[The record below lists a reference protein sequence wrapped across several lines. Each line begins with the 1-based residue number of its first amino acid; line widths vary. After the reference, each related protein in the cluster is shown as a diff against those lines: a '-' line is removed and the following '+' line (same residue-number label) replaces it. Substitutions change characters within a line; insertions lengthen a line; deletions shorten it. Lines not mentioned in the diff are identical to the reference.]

1 MKAVILAGGLG
12 SRLSELTRNVPK
24 PMVEIGGKPI
34 LWHIMQI
41 YAYHGVTEFVLA
53 LGYKAES
60 IKEYFLNLEAFNSN
74 ITLDLIN
81 GKTIIH
87 SGNQLKWRIHLV
99 DTGLQTQT
107 GGRLKR
113 LKKWIGNETFMLTYG
128 DGLADI
134 NIKELVQFHQTQ
146 KRLATVTAIAP
157 PAHFGRLII
166 EQEEVR
172 EFAEKNQ
179 DKETPISGGFFVFEP
194 DVFDLIDNDQTSLEK
209 EPLEYLA
216 KNKQLAAYKHLGFW
230 QSMDTLRE
238 HNILESLWQS
248 GNAPWKIWEEF

>member
-1 MKAVILAGGLG
+1 MKVVILAGGLG
-12 SRLSELTRNVPK
+12 TRLSELTRTIPK
-24 PMVEIGGKPI
+24 PMAEIGGKPI

-41 YAYHGVTEFVLA
+41 YAHYGITEFVIA

-60 IKEYFLNLEAFNSN
+60 IKEYFLNFHAFNSN
-74 ITLDLIN
+74 ITLDLVS

-87 SGNQLKWRIHLV
+87 DGNQPQWKIHLV

-113 LKKWIGNETFMLTYG
+113 LKPWIGNETFMMTYG
-128 DGLADI
+128 DGLANI
-134 NIKELVQFHQTQ
+134 NIKELLQFHQTQ
-146 KRLATVTAIAP
+146 KRLATVTAITAP
-157 PAHFGRLII
+157 PRFGRLII
-166 EQEEVR
+166 EQEEVM

-179 DKETPISGGFFVFEP
+179 AKEAPINGGFFVFEP
-194 DVFDLIDNDQTSLEK
+194 GVLELIDNDQTTLEK

-216 KNKQLAAYKHLGFW
+216 KTKQLAAYKHSGFW

-238 HNILESLWQS
+238 HTMLESLWQS
-248 GNAPWKIWEEF
+248 GNAPWKVWEGY